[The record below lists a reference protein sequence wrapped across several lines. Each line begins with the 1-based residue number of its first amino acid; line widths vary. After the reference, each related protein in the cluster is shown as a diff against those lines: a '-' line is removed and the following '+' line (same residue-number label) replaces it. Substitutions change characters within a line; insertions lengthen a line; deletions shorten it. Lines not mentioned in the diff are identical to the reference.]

1 MIEIIHQIIAQ
12 ANDRLKSQGIKFRI
26 HQRGMKLTII
36 GKLPPMN
43 TRKEIYTGIDA
54 TIPGVMLCEAKA
66 LELTAKITLGLPIEA
81 ESSPT
86 AKTTGQWVAEFEEDY
101 FSKRKRTD
109 ASRLTWDKDYLATFR
124 KLDPDA
130 KLTGER
136 LLKLV
141 LSTPPDTRL
150 RKRCCYVLGALAKFA
165 GIEVNLAPYSGSYN
179 HNKVKRRNLPADD
192 LIINC
197 HNQIDDPA
205 WRWVYGMLATYG
217 LRNHEVFRLDYQEI
231 TKTEVLRV
239 LDGKTGSR
247 IVYPIYPE
255 WYGKFSLNDVV
266 LPTVNLDNSN
276 SSLGHTVA
284 QWFRRHEIPFHAY
297 DLRHAWAV
305 RSLLF
310 GLDVS
315 LAAKMMGHSLK
326 VHSETYHQ
334 WISEQQYKQ
343 AFKLLSDRKQG

>member
-1 MIEIIHQIIAQ
+1 MIDLMIAQ
-12 ANDRLKSQGIKFRI
+12 ANDRLKSQGIRFRI

-43 TRKEIYTGIDA
+43 TRKEIYTGTDA
-54 TIPGVMLCEAKA
+54 TIPGVMLTEAKC
-66 LELTAKITLGLPIEA
+66 LELAAKLALGLPIEA
-81 ESSPT
+81 ESSAT
-86 AKTTGQWVAEFEEDY
+86 VKTIGQWVAEFEDDY

-109 ASRLTWDKDYLATFR
+109 ASQLTWNKDYLSTFR
-124 KLDPDA
+124 KLDSNVR
-130 KLTGER
+130 LTATVIEN
-136 LLKLV
+136 LV
-141 LSTPPDTRL
+141 KSTPPDTRL

-165 GIEVNLAPYSGSYN
+165 GIEVNLSPYSGSYN
-179 HNKVKRRNLPADD
+179 HNKVKRRNLPGDD

-197 HNQIDDPA
+197 HNQITDHA
-205 WRWVYGMLATYG
+205 WKWVYGMLATYG

-231 TKTEVLRV
+231 TKSEVLRV

-255 WYGKFSLNDVV
+255 WYGKFSLNEVV
-266 LPTVNLDNSN
+266 LPSVDTNNSN

-343 AFKLLSDRKQG
+343 AFKLLSDRK